1 MKNRLL
7 LSLGAAA
14 ILSST
19 LIVGTANAATM
30 TRQRPAV
37 RGIVATVSG
46 NILTVNQNG
55 TTYTVD
61 ATNATVT
68 KINGSSTP
76 QTIVVANIAVGDTVS
91 VVGTVAGNAVAA
103 TTVRD
108 GIGSM
113 MYGSA
118 SGQAR
123 QKPAVRGS
131 VTAISGMIL
140 SVTNASS
147 TVYTV
152 DATNATV
159 TKINGTSTPLTISVA
174 NIAVGDTV
182 SVVGTVSGTS
192 ITATS
197 IRDGVMNSW
206 TNNKSATM
214 GKNSKIVKKTVVRK
228 TVTKEPAIKTQTKYT
243 NGSLLRGSNKKI
255 YAIVN
260 GKKQAL
266 STLQE
271 LAKYSGRKITNVSD
285 SVLAQY

>member
-1 MKNRLL
+1 MKNKLL

-14 ILSST
+14 ILSSA
-19 LIVGTANAATM
+19 LIVGTANAAIM

-37 RGIVATVSG
+37 RGTVATVSG

-55 TTYTVD
+55 TTYTID

-68 KINGSSTP
+68 KINGTGTP
-76 QTIVVANIAVGDTVS
+76 QTITIASIAIGDTVS
-91 VVGTVAGNAVAA
+91 VMGTVSGNAVAA

-118 SGQAR
+118 SGQAW
-123 QKPAVRGS
+123 QKPVVRGS
-131 VTAISGMIL
+131 VTAINGMIL

-147 TVYTV
+147 TVYSV

-159 TKINGTSTPLTISVA
+159 TKINSTSTPQSITVA

-182 SVVGTVSGTS
+182 SVMGTISGNAV
-192 ITATS
+192 TATS
-197 IRDGVMNSW
+197 IRDGVMTPW
-206 TNNKSATM
+206 TDNENVTM
-214 GKNSKIVKKTVVRK
+214 DKNSKIVKKTVLRK
-228 TVTKEPAIKTQTKYT
+228 TVTKESVNTQTYV
-243 NGSLLRGSNKKI
+243 NGTLLRGSNKKI

-260 GKKQAL
+260 GKKQSL
-266 STLQE
+266 NTLQE
-271 LAKYSGRKITNVSD
+271 LAKYSGRKIINVSD
-285 SVLAQY
+285 SVLTRY